1 MKQSRKKPLPL
12 LVMHRKHNNRVMDS
26 SVRSSNNHDN
36 EGRVGDALPEM
47 AVVPPFGNINN
58 SSDQNEETSVTSKEF
73 SIDSFDTNELKENYS
88 EINSESFESRH
99 VTYHGIPKESITQRL
114 SKFEKEEYSPK
125 LHRNK
130 IKKYVN
136 LLISSLVFRIFGILL
151 IFLDV
156 TLVIVDMFITDPS
169 RYIPVE
175 YRSVCFS
182 IALFFLLDLIL
193 RVYVDGIM
201 HYFSDALNSLDA
213 IIVIVALGVDT
224 VYLFYDFKFLKD
236 LPRLAVLFRPLRLIM
251 LIRIFHLAYQKRQLE
266 MVTRR
271 IVSGNKRRYRKDGFD
286 LDLTYVTERIIA
298 MSFPSS
304 GKESFYRNPMTEV
317 VRFLDIKH
325 QDHYLVYNLCSE
337 RAYDPKYFHFR
348 VHRIKIEDHNV
359 PTLSEMI
366 DFCKE
371 VDRWLTQDEEN
382 IVVVHCKGGK
392 GRTGTMICAYLI
404 ASEIFFTAE
413 DSLYYFGER
422 RTDKTTSS
430 KYQGVETPSQHR
442 YVGYFADLK
451 NMYSLNLPPRK
462 LLFLRKIVIYSIH
475 GVGNGNGTDLN
486 LQIAMQQKTFYLYS
500 SLKNFRLF
508 HDVEADQIVIKPVN
522 CPLLYDDVKVQFY
535 STSDLPKFYN
545 NCPFFFW
552 FHTSFVR
559 NSRLY
564 LPRNQLDNPHR
575 PKTWKI
581 YREKFAVELHFDE
594 VNDDLL

>member
-1 MKQSRKKPLPL
+1 
-12 LVMHRKHNNRVMDS
+12 MDS

-88 EINSESFESRH
+88 EINSESYQQPKLLGYCQSICGASFIKVNQDRKESYLDFESRH

-114 SKFEKEEYSPK
+114 SKFEKEDSENWSA
-125 LHRNK
+125 LDNK

-500 SLKNFRLF
+500 SLKNFR
-508 HDVEADQIVIKPVN
+508 
-522 CPLLYDDVKVQFY
+522 
-535 STSDLPKFYN
+535 DLPKFYN